1 MEREP
6 DAHTD
11 AGGGSSMGTVTA
23 RTRPG
28 RHRSA
33 SADAAIL
40 DATLELLRERGYR
53 ALTVAAVIERAGV
66 SSATLYRRWPSKPEL
81 VAAAIASL
89 VPESFEVDTGTL
101 AGDMSAFVHH
111 VADSIAAR
119 GNILELLGAGA
130 SEDTELAGAIR
141 QKLLDPRVRALST
154 ILRRA
159 RDRGELDAVPPTDT
173 SLALVVGP
181 VHYRATALGE
191 PVTPAFLRQL
201 TAHILRGLG
210 ADPNAG

>member
-1 MEREP
+1 MDPQTDEN
-6 DAHTD
+6 TD
-11 AGGGSSMGTVTA
+11 AGADSSMSTVTT
-23 RTRPG
+23 RLRPG

-40 DATLELLRERGYR
+40 DATLQLLRERGYR

-111 VADSIAAR
+111 VADSLAAR
-119 GNILELLGAGA
+119 GNIVELLGAGA

-141 QKLLDPRVRALST
+141 QKLLDPRLRALST

-159 RDRGELDAVPPTDT
+159 RDRGELDTVPPIETC
-173 SLALVVGP
+173 LALVVGP

-201 TAHILRGLG
+201 TAHVLRGLG
-210 ADPNAG
+210 PDPNTG

>member
-1 MEREP
+1 MRSSAVSVSRSSSPPRSWRSPRSSCSRSFPHARSRPRPRRAPRWRASRRSPSPRRRVRSRRTPRVQHDDMERGP

-11 AGGGSSMGTVTA
+11 AGRDSSMSTVTD
-23 RTRPG
+23 RPRPG

-101 AGDMSAFVHH
+101 RGDMSAFVHH

-119 GNILELLGAGA
+119 GNIIELLGAGA
-130 SEDTELAGAIR
+130 SEDTEL
-141 QKLLDPRVRALST
+141 
-154 ILRRA
+154 
-159 RDRGELDAVPPTDT
+159 
-173 SLALVVGP
+173 
-181 VHYRATALGE
+181 
-191 PVTPAFLRQL
+191 
-201 TAHILRGLG
+201 
-210 ADPNAG
+210 